1 MVALFFKSYQP
12 IRMRLTKF
20 SDQTIHMHPID
31 PRVTM
36 MTDLDKYEYVD
47 MNIEAESD
55 VILFFSNTASF
66 QDSFVFHLGW
76 KTDDPDG
83 YKSWTKTY
91 GNADPSIV
99 YDKSEWFNV
108 KNKFR

>member
-12 IRMRLTKF
+12 ITMGQIFCL
-20 SDQTIHMHPID
+20 DQTIHMHPID

-47 MNIEAESD
+47 MNIEAESN
-55 VILFFSNTASF
+55 VILFFSNSASF
-66 QDSFVFHLGW
+66 QNSFVFHLGW
-76 KTDDPDG
+76 KTDDDD

-91 GNADPSIV
+91 DNADASIV